1 MALLK
6 LNYDSL
12 SYVSVG
18 KVRFVHFMKACSYN
32 VNFEMQIRFQT
43 SCFPARKQEL
53 WWIHRRIDTGEAGPK
68 HGVRGTP
75 GGGDSH
81 MKQTGMLVVSLRG
94 VNFGFW
100 SRLGCSGQST
110 NILSRHGLV

>member
-12 SYVSVG
+12 SHVSVG

-53 WWIHRRIDTGEAGPK
+53 WWIAGSTQEKLDLNTGSGAP
-68 HGVRGTP
+68 P
-75 GGGDSH
+75 GGGELPYETD
-81 MKQTGMLVVSLRG
+81 GDAR
-94 VNFGFW
+94 
-100 SRLGCSGQST
+100 RLA
-110 NILSRHGLV
+110 